1 MSSHGLKAYVRPG
14 MFDAHHFPG
23 DLLLG
28 DYGETPTQFGTVGRP
43 LFGGGHAVTSSGAEF
58 FEGFIDKDF
67 CWYLDSWLFIILVYA
82 IEVNALLFSFRVFKQ
97 I

>member
-1 MSSHGLKAYVRPG
+1 MNPHTIKSTSFIEIHAMIFHEFPWVKGINVRPG

-43 LFGGGHAVTSSGAEF
+43 LFGGGHVVTSSGAEF

-67 CWYLDSWLFIILVYA
+67 C
-82 IEVNALLFSFRVFKQ
+82 
-97 I
+97 